1 MKKIY
6 PTEAQE
12 QKAVIEYFS
21 HTWVGDYLIHIPNGG
36 ARSSAREG
44 KNLKLMGVK
53 AGVSDLFLAY
63 PIYKDFKIEY
73 CGLWIEL
80 KRNIHHY
87 PTEKATNNAIT
98 ESQQKWL
105 CRMNRSEYDVNIAY
119 GADDAIKIIK
129 DYTDYP
135 ETSKPREPYWVKCK
149 RELDSQY
156 KRL

>member
-53 AGVSDLFLAY
+53 PGVSDLFLAY
-63 PIYKDFKIEY
+63 TVWEDFRIEY

-80 KRNIHHY
+80 KRNINSY
-87 PTEKATNNAIT
+87 SSEKAAKNAVT
-98 ESQQKWL
+98 ESQREWL
-105 CRMNRSEYDVNIAY
+105 RKMNKLKYQDN
-119 GADDAIKIIK
+119 
-129 DYTDYP
+129 
-135 ETSKPREPYWVKCK
+135 W
-149 RELDSQY
+149 L
-156 KRL
+156 